1 MRKIHYAAQDFN
13 VPDQAGLFVTLMAY
27 TNNGQAD
34 ARTYWIT
41 GLDEAANK
49 VDNYTRYINKALSGV
64 CVIMARVTNDD
75 RGYRPYGLVATYE
88 SDRGTEP
95 WRLAIYNAI
104 GKFVSW
110 RAYKS
115 LLENVA

>member
-1 MRKIHYAAQDFN
+1 MRTIKYANNEYN
-13 VPDQAGLFVTLMAY
+13 VPDQDGSFITLMAY
-27 TNNGQAD
+27 THDGRSD

-41 GLDEAANK
+41 GLDEAVNK
-49 VDNYTRYINKALSGV
+49 VDNYARYIIKAMPGV

-88 SDRGTEP
+88 SDRPEP
-95 WRLAIYNAI
+95 WRLAVYNAV
-104 GKFVSW
+104 GHFVTW